1 MNAAQARQGV
11 ASINWNSVS
20 KSIKSSIG
28 APIIVVSIM
37 AMMVMP
43 LPPLMLDLFFTFNIA
58 FSLIIMMV
66 VIYIMRPLEFGS
78 FPSILLIATLMRLAL
93 NIASTRLVLL
103 EGHTGGASAGKVIE
117 SFGEFVIGGNYAVGL
132 VVFSILIIINF
143 VVVTKGA
150 GRISE
155 VSARFTLDALPGK
168 QMAIDADLNAGL
180 IQQDEARR
188 RRADVASEAEF
199 YGSMDGSSKFVRGDA
214 IAGLIILFINIIGG
228 LFIGILQH
236 DLEFSQA
243 VEIYVLLTIG
253 DGLVAQIPSL
263 VLSSASAVIITRVS
277 KSENMG
283 EQVISQLFSDPR
295 PLVVTAVVIGAVG
308 LVPGMPNFAFLSM
321 ALIAG
326 GAAAWMWYRDNHA
339 PKTEE
344 ANSDNKEAG
353 DGSGKPAEQPDLS
366 WDDVKSVDVISVEV
380 GYGLIPL
387 VDVAQGGQLMNRI
400 KGVRKKLSQELG
412 FLVQPVHIADN
423 LSLAPM
429 GYRISICGVS
439 VGSAEIHPNK
449 HLAINPGTVY
459 GELDGVP
466 GEDPAF
472 GLEAV
477 WIDDDQR
484 ERAQL
489 LGYTVVDSS
498 TVVATH
504 LSKVLKENS
513 YQLLGHDEVQRLL
526 DKLGENAPRLVEG
539 LVPDT
544 IPLSALV
551 KVLQSLLIE
560 DIPVRDMRTIAET
573 VAEHAS
579 VSKDPANLL
588 ARVRE
593 ALGRLIVQRIGGS
606 LPELPIATLAPALE
620 QMLLKVNGADGTP
633 GIGLEPGL
641 ADELYKQVRA
651 VSEQQEASG
660 EPCVLV
666 VNPQLRPLM
675 QRLLRSAVKGVKIL
689 SFNEIP
695 DDWDIKIVAAVGG

>member
-11 ASINWNSVS
+11 ASINWKSLS
-20 KSIKSSIG
+20 KSIRSSIG

-103 EGHTGGASAGKVIE
+103 EGHTGGAAAGKVIE

-236 DLEFSQA
+236 GLDFGQA

-321 ALIAG
+321 SLIAG
-326 GAAAWMWYRDNHA
+326 GAAAWMWYRDNHGEQ
-339 PKTEE
+339 KDE
-344 ANSDNKEAG
+344 ASADQAEAS

-429 GYRISICGVS
+429 GYRISICGVT
-439 VGSAEIHPNK
+439 VGDAEIHPNK

-477 WIDDDQR
+477 WIEDDQR

-489 LGYTVVDSS
+489 LGYTVVDAS

-573 VAEHAS
+573 VAEHAT
-579 VSKDPANLL
+579 VSKDPASLL

-593 ALGRLIVQRIGGS
+593 ALGRLIVQRIGGN

>member
-1 MNAAQARQGV
+1 MNAVQFKQGLGTV
-11 ASINWNSVS
+11 DWRSGLM
-20 KSIKSSIG
+20 KFGSSLG
-28 APIIVVSIM
+28 APLVVISLL
-37 AMMVMP
+37 AMMIMP
-43 LPPLMLDLFFTFNIA
+43 LPAIILDLFFTFNIA

-66 VIYIMRPLEFGS
+66 VIYVMRPLEFGA
-78 FPSILLIATLMRLAL
+78 FPTILLVATLMRLAL

-117 SFGEFVIGGNYAVGL
+117 AFGNFVIGGNYAVGL
-132 VVFSILIIINF
+132 VVFSILVIINF

-155 VSARFTLDALPGK
+155 VSARFTLDAMPGK

-180 IQQDEARR
+180 IQQDEARQR
-188 RRADVASEAEF
+188 RSDVAAEAEF

-228 LFIGILQH
+228 LFIGVLQH
-236 DLEFSQA
+236 DLTFGVA
-243 VEIYVLLTIG
+243 VEYYVLLTIG

-263 VLSSASAVIITRVS
+263 VLSTASAVIITRVT
-277 KSENMG
+277 KSQKMG
-283 EQVISQLFSDPR
+283 EQVMSQLFTDRR
-295 PLVVTAVVIGAVG
+295 PLIVTAVIIGGVG
-308 LVPGMPNFAFLSM
+308 LVPGMPNFAFLSL
-321 ALIAG
+321 AIIAG
-326 GAAAWMWYRDNHA
+326 GAAAWMWYRDNHMPA
-339 PKTEE
+339 SEVSTKS
-344 ANSDNKEAG
+344 NDSDQ
-353 DGSGKPAEQPDLS
+353 SRSPAEPVELS

-423 LSLAPM
+423 LGLPPM
-429 GYRISICGVS
+429 GYRISVCGVA
-439 VGSAEIHPNK
+439 VGNAEIHPSK

-459 GELDGVP
+459 GELEGVP

-489 LGYTVVDSS
+489 LGYTVVDAS

-504 LSKVLKENS
+504 LSKTLKENA

-526 DKLGENAPRLVEG
+526 DKLGDSSPRLVEG

-544 IPLSALV
+544 VPLSALV

-573 VAEHAS
+573 VAEHAIA
-579 VSKDPANLL
+579 SKDPTVLL

-593 ALGRLIVQRIGGS
+593 SLGRLIVQRIGGD

-620 QMLLKVNGADGTP
+620 QMLLKVNGNDGTP

-641 ADELYKQVRA
+641 AEELFKQVRS
-651 VSEQQEASG
+651 VSEQQEANG

-675 QRLLRSAVKGVKIL
+675 LRLLKSAVKGVKIL

-695 DDWDIKIVAAVGG
+695 DDWDIKIIAAVGG

>member
-103 EGHTGGASAGKVIE
+103 EGHTGGAAAGKVIE

-236 DLEFSQA
+236 DLDFGQA

-321 ALIAG
+321 AFIAG
-326 GAAAWMWYRDNHA
+326 GAAAWMWYRDNHGA
-339 PKTEE
+339 KTDE
-344 ANSDNKEAG
+344 ASTDKSESS

-429 GYRISICGVS
+429 GYRISICGVA
-439 VGSAEIHPNK
+439 VGNAEIHPSK

-459 GELDGVP
+459 GELDGVA

-477 WIDDDQR
+477 WIEDDQR

-489 LGYTVVDSS
+489 LGYTVVDAS

-573 VAEHAS
+573 VAEHAT

-689 SFNEIP
+689 SFSEIP

>member
-11 ASINWNSVS
+11 ASINWKSVS
-20 KSIKSSIG
+20 KSIRSSIG

-103 EGHTGGASAGKVIE
+103 EGHTGGAAAGKVIE

-236 DLEFSQA
+236 GLDFGQA

-321 ALIAG
+321 SLIAG
-326 GAAAWMWYRDNHA
+326 GAAAWMWYRDNHGEQ
-339 PKTEE
+339 KDE
-344 ANSDNKEAG
+344 ASADQAEAS

-429 GYRISICGVS
+429 GYRISICGVT
-439 VGSAEIHPNK
+439 VGDAEIHPNK

-477 WIDDDQR
+477 WIEDDQR

-489 LGYTVVDSS
+489 LGYTVVDAS

-573 VAEHAS
+573 VAEHAT
-579 VSKDPANLL
+579 VSKDPASLL

-593 ALGRLIVQRIGGS
+593 ALGRLIVQRIGGN

>member
-11 ASINWNSVS
+11 ASINWKSVS
-20 KSIKSSIG
+20 KSIRSSIG

-103 EGHTGGASAGKVIE
+103 EGHTGGAAAGKVIE

-236 DLEFSQA
+236 GLDFGQA

-321 ALIAG
+321 SLIAG
-326 GAAAWMWYRDNHA
+326 GAAAWMWYRDNHGEQ
-339 PKTEE
+339 K
-344 ANSDNKEAG
+344 DEAG
-353 DGSGKPAEQPDLS
+353 ADQAEASDGSGKPAEQPDLS

-429 GYRISICGVS
+429 GYRISICGVT
-439 VGSAEIHPNK
+439 VGDAEIHPNK

-477 WIDDDQR
+477 WIEDDQR

-489 LGYTVVDSS
+489 LGYTVVDAS

-573 VAEHAS
+573 VAEHAT
-579 VSKDPANLL
+579 VSKDPASLL

-593 ALGRLIVQRIGGS
+593 ALGRLIVQRIGGN

>member
-1 MNAAQARQGV
+1 MGANVR
-11 ASINWNSVS
+11 
-20 KSIKSSIG
+20 SSIG
-28 APIIVVSIM
+28 APAIVIAIM

-43 LPPLMLDLFFTFNIA
+43 LPAIALDLFFTFNIA
-58 FSLIIMMV
+58 FSLIILLV
-66 VIYIMRPLEFGS
+66 VIYVMRPLEFGS
-78 FPSILLIATLMRLAL
+78 FPTILLVATLMRLAL

-117 SFGEFVIGGNYAVGL
+117 SFGNFVIGGNYAVGL
-132 VVFSILIIINF
+132 VVFSILVIINF

-180 IQQDEARR
+180 IQQGEARQ
-188 RRADVASEAEF
+188 RRADVAAEAEF

-214 IAGLIILFINIIGG
+214 IAGIIILFINIIGG

-236 DLEFSQA
+236 DLAFSQA
-243 VEIYVLLTIG
+243 VENYVLLTIG

-263 VLSSASAVIITRVS
+263 VLSTASAVIITRVS

-283 EQVISQLFSDPR
+283 EQVVSQLFSDPR
-295 PLVVTAVVIGAVG
+295 PLVVTAAIIGAVG
-308 LVPGMPNFAFLSM
+308 LVPGMPNFAFLTLSFL
-321 ALIAG
+321 AAS
-326 GAAAWMWYRDNHA
+326 AAAWMWYRDNHK
-339 PKTEE
+339 PKVE
-344 ANSDNKEAG
+344 ADSAEGGEAG
-353 DGSGKPAEQPDLS
+353 EDGKPAEQPELS

-429 GYRISICGVS
+429 GYRVSVCGVS
-439 VGSAEIHPNK
+439 VGSAEIHPSK

-459 GELDGVP
+459 GELEGVP

-477 WIDDDQR
+477 WIDDEQR

-489 LGYTVVDSS
+489 LGYTVVDAS

-504 LSKVLKENS
+504 LSKVLKENA

-551 KVLQSLLIE
+551 KVLQSLLVE

-573 VAEHAS
+573 VAEHAT
-579 VSKDPANLL
+579 VSKDPASLL

-593 ALGRLIVQRIGGS
+593 SLGRLIVQRIGGD
-606 LPELPIATLAPALE
+606 LPELPIATLAPTLE
-620 QMLLKVNGADGTP
+620 QMLLKVNGTEGAP

-641 ADELYKQVRA
+641 ADELYKQVRS
-651 VSEQQEASG
+651 VSEQQEANG

-689 SFNEIP
+689 SFSEIP

>member
-1 MNAAQARQGV
+1 MNTAQIRQGA
-11 ASINWNSVS
+11 ASINWNAVLKNIRSGL
-20 KSIKSSIG
+20 G
-28 APIIVVSIM
+28 APAIVIAIL

-43 LPPLMLDLFFTFNIA
+43 LPPIALDLFFTFNIA
-58 FSLIIMMV
+58 FSLIIMLV
-66 VIYIMRPLEFGS
+66 VIYVMRPLEFGS
-78 FPSILLIATLMRLAL
+78 FPTILLVATLMRLAL

-117 SFGEFVIGGNYAVGL
+117 SFGNFVIGGNYAVGL
-132 VVFSILIIINF
+132 VVFAILVIINF

-180 IQQDEARR
+180 IQQDEARQ

-214 IAGLIILFINIIGG
+214 IAGIIILVINIVGG

-236 DLEFSQA
+236 DLAFGQA
-243 VEIYVLLTIG
+243 VEYYVLLTIG
-253 DGLVAQIPSL
+253 DGLVAQLPSL
-263 VLSSASAVIITRVS
+263 ILSTASAVIITRVS
-277 KSENMG
+277 KAEKMG
-283 EQVISQLFSDPR
+283 EQVMSQLFSDPR
-295 PLVVTAVVIGAVG
+295 PLIVTAVIIGAVG
-308 LVPGMPNFAFLSM
+308 LVPGMPNFAFLSL
-321 ALIAG
+321 ALAAG
-326 GAAAWMWYRDNHA
+326 GMATWMWYRDNHM
-339 PKTEE
+339 PKEE
-344 ANSDNKEAG
+344 PAEAG
-353 DGSGKPAEQPDLS
+353 ESGVAGEPEEPVELS

-380 GYGLIPL
+380 GYGLISL
-387 VDVAQGGQLMNRI
+387 VDVAQGGQLMSRI

-423 LSLAPM
+423 LGLDPM
-429 GYRISICGVS
+429 AYRISVCGVS
-439 VGSAEIHPNK
+439 VGSAEIHPTK

-459 GELDGVP
+459 GELEGVP

-489 LGYTVVDSS
+489 LGYTVVDAS

-504 LSKVLKENS
+504 LSKALKENA

-526 DKLGENAPRLVEG
+526 DKLGESAPRLVEG

-544 IPLSALV
+544 LPLSALV

-573 VAEHAS
+573 VAEHAL
-579 VSKDPANLL
+579 VNKDPVSLL

-593 ALGRLIVQRIGGS
+593 SLGRLIVQRIGGD
-606 LPELPIATLAPALE
+606 LPELPIATLAPGLE
-620 QMLLKVNGADGTP
+620 QMLLKVNGSDGIP

-651 VSEQQEASG
+651 ISEQQEANG

-675 QRLLRSAVKGVKIL
+675 QRLLKSAVKGVKIL
-689 SFNEIP
+689 SFSEIP
-695 DDWDIKIVAAVGG
+695 DDWDIKIVAAVGA

>member
-1 MNAAQARQGV
+1 MNAAQIKQGA
-11 ASINWNSVS
+11 ASIDWHSVLAGF
-20 KSIKSSIG
+20 KSSLG
-28 APIIVVSIM
+28 APLIVISIL

-43 LPPLMLDLFFTFNIA
+43 LPAIALDLFFTFNIA
-58 FSLIIMMV
+58 FSLIILLV
-66 VIYIMRPLEFGS
+66 VIYVMRPLEFGS
-78 FPSILLIATLMRLAL
+78 FPTILLVATLMRLAL

-117 SFGEFVIGGNYAVGL
+117 SFGNFVIGGNYAVGL
-132 VVFSILIIINF
+132 VVFSILVIINF

-180 IQQDEARR
+180 IQQAEARQ

-214 IAGLIILFINIIGG
+214 IAGIIILFINIVGG

-236 DLEFSQA
+236 DLAFSQA
-243 VEIYVLLTIG
+243 VENYVLLTIG

-263 VLSSASAVIITRVS
+263 VLSTASAVIITRVS

-283 EQVISQLFSDPR
+283 EQVIVQLFSDPR
-295 PLVVTAVVIGAVG
+295 PLIVTAVIIGAVG
-308 LVPGMPNFAFLSM
+308 LVPGMPNFAFLTL
-321 ALIAG
+321 ATLAG
-326 GAAAWMWYRDNHA
+326 GMAAWMWYRQKKS
-339 PKTEE
+339 PEV
-344 ANSDNKEAG
+344 EAG
-353 DGSGKPAEQPDLS
+353 KEVDEAGQPTKPAEQAELS

-429 GYRISICGVS
+429 GYRISVCGVA
-439 VGSAEIHPNK
+439 VGNAEIHPSK
-449 HLAINPGTVY
+449 SLAINPGTVY
-459 GELDGVP
+459 GELEGVP
-466 GEDPAF
+466 GQDPAF

-489 LGYTVVDSS
+489 LGYTVVDAS

-504 LSKVLKENS
+504 LSKALKENAF
-513 YQLLGHDEVQRLL
+513 QLLGHDEVQRLL
-526 DKLGENAPRLVEG
+526 DKLGEKSPRLVEG

-544 IPLSALV
+544 LPLSAVV

-573 VAEHAS
+573 LAEHA
-579 VSKDPANLL
+579 VTSKDPATLL

-593 ALGRLIVQRIGGS
+593 ALGRLIVQRIGGD

-620 QMLLKVNGADGTP
+620 QMLLKVNGADGKP

-689 SFNEIP
+689 SFSEIP
-695 DDWDIKIVAAVGG
+695 DDWDIKIVAAVGA